1 MIMTAINKAIEAQV
15 PSLAGKIFPIDV
27 VLNEQEPPLCVAV
40 SSGKTAFRAMSGK
53 VHHYSE
59 KITMDILART
69 QDECS
74 DLYDAIE
81 ATLYTLPRS
90 LGILR
95 LACMQGEPDAKILPE
110 NLIRRTMTIDTDWK
124 E

>member
-95 LACMQGEPDAKILPE
+95 LSCMQVEPDAKILPE
-110 NLIRRTMTIDTDWK
+110 NLIRRTMTIETDWK

>member
-1 MIMTAINKAIEAQV
+1 
-15 PSLAGKIFPIDV
+15 
-27 VLNEQEPPLCVAV
+27 
-40 SSGKTAFRAMSGK
+40 MSGK